1 MISKPKYRIG
11 RRLGAAVYEK
21 TQTQKFAVS
30 EGKKGRKKG
39 ASRPKALSDYG
50 QQLLEKQKIRYSY
63 GITAGQLTKYV
74 NEALARK
81 GVGTAGLLY
90 EKLESRLDNVV
101 YRLGIAH
108 TRAKARQ
115 LCSHGH
121 ILVNGTR
128 TMVPSYQAKVGDV
141 ITIREGSKASTLFQN
156 MAEKTK
162 DAIVPK
168 WLTFNPNTMTGTVT
182 AKPTLVETPFNI
194 ETVLEFYSR

>member
-1 MISKPKYRIG
+1 MISKPKYKIG

-30 EGKKGRKKG
+30 EGKKGRRRSM
-39 ASRPKALSDYG
+39 SRPKQLSDYG

-74 NEALARK
+74 NQALATK
-81 GVGTAGLLY
+81 GASTQAILF

-101 YRLGIAH
+101 YRLGIAN

-121 ILVNGTR
+121 ILVNGKR
-128 TMVPSYQAKVGDV
+128 TMVPSYHTNPGDI
-141 ITIREGSKASTLFQN
+141 ITIREGSKGSVLFQN
-156 MAEKTK
+156 LAERTK
-162 DAIVPK
+162 DTIVPK
-168 WLTFNPNTMTGTVT
+168 WLSFDVNQIKGSVVN
-182 AKPTLVETPFNI
+182 KPLLVETPFNI

>member
-39 ASRPKALSDYG
+39 MSRPKALSDYG

-74 NEALARK
+74 NEATERK
-81 GVGTAGLLY
+81 GANTPTLLY

-128 TMVPSYQAKVGDV
+128 TMVPSYQARPGDI
-141 ITIREGSKASTLFQN
+141 ITIRVGSQASPLFQN
-156 MAEKTK
+156 MAERTK
-162 DAIVPK
+162 DTIIPK
-168 WLTFNPNTMTGTVT
+168 WLSMNAGTMTGTVV
-182 AKPTLVETPFNI
+182 AKPTLTETPFNI